1 MPGRDTLG
9 HNLWWSF
16 THQRTHFVSIST
28 ETDFAGAPTTPSTRF
43 GGGRGGGFGDQLHW
57 LEGDLAAAQADPAVD
72 WIVALGHR
80 PLYESLEAAVDWPV
94 DTELHVRK
102 AFEPLFSKYGVD
114 LYVAGHKHYYERLA
128 PIAEGGQACDEHRRR
143 GAGGGGGGDKHCTH
157 YVIHGSAGNNEALTK
172 QGTAHQNLVR
182 GADYVHT
189 GFLELEVANASHSF
203 VRFIRSRRP
212 SRFGPENSSCFQ
224 QLFLGPPKY
233 LLLSLR
239 GIPMENWLSGHT
251 CERVRIAS
259 AGSHDGL
266 VGDEGVLVKPA

>member
-1 MPGRDTLG
+1 MLLCTCALSE
-9 HNLWWSF
+9 H
-16 THQRTHFVSIST
+16 
-28 ETDFAGAPTTPSTRF
+28 
-43 GGGRGGGFGDQLHW
+43 RG
-57 LEGDLAAAQADPAVD
+57 
-72 WIVALGHR
+72 
-80 PLYESLEAAVDWPV
+80 PLC
-94 DTELHVRK
+94 ELHRLEVQNLGR
-102 AFEPLFSKYGVD
+102 P
-114 LYVAGHKHYYERLA
+114 RLA
-128 PIAEGGQACDEHRRR
+128 GV
-143 GAGGGGGGDKHCTH
+143 
-157 YVIHGSAGNNEALTK
+157 VIEAAGNNEALTK

-266 VGDEGVLVKPA
+266 VGDEGVLVKSA